1 MYEVS
6 LNIEDY
12 IDHDEIKEMVR
23 DATCRAITEKVNHVL
38 GAIGIQDIVYNVARN
53 IVIQILEEQEIDLHQ
68 KIAEKTLECIDD
80 LSLYNIFRNNSD
92 GNKSKGQQVLDEC
105 VEEAR
110 PKIQEKVD
118 EIIEGKLNANWLINE
133 VTDAFYEKLRYQLI
147 GE

>member
-12 IDHDEIKEMVR
+12 LDHDEIKEMVR
-23 DATCRAITEKVNHVL
+23 DATGRAIIEKVNHVL

-68 KIAEKTLECIDD
+68 KIAEKTLECVDD

-92 GNKSKGQQVLDEC
+92 GNKSKGQQVLYEC

-110 PKIQEKVD
+110 PKIQEKVE

>member
-1 MYEVS
+1 M
-6 LNIEDY
+6 
-12 IDHDEIKEMVR
+12 
-23 DATCRAITEKVNHVL
+23 
-38 GAIGIQDIVYNVARN
+38 
-53 IVIQILEEQEIDLHQ
+53 HQ
-68 KIAEKTLECIDD
+68 KIAEKTLECVDD

-92 GNKSKGQQVLDEC
+92 GNKSKGQKVLDEC

>member
-12 IDHDEIKEMVR
+12 LDHDEIKEMVR
-23 DATCRAITEKVNHVL
+23 DATSRAIREKINRVL
-38 GAIGIQDIVYNVARN
+38 GAIGIQDIVYNVARQ
-53 IVIQILEEQEIDLHQ
+53 IVMQILEEQEVNLHQ
-68 KIAEKTLECIDD
+68 KIAEKTLECVDD
-80 LSLYNIFRNNSD
+80 LSVYNVFRTDSD
-92 GNKSKGQQVLDEC
+92 GSKSKGQQVLDEC

-110 PKIQEKVD
+110 PNIQEKVD